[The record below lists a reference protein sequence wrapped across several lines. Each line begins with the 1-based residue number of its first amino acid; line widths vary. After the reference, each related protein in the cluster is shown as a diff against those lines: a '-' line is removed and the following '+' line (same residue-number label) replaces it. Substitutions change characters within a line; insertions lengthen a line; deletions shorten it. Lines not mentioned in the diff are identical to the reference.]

1 MTRKIIIE
9 PVSNGWVVS
18 EHTMNGYLPTWL
30 AVFNKME
37 DLQAALPDLLNVK
50 QKGTEETEA

>member
-1 MTRKIIIE
+1 MTRKIIIQ

-18 EHTMNGYLPTWL
+18 DCTMNGYEPSWL

-37 DLQAALPDLLNVK
+37 DLQKALPDLLK
-50 QKGTEETEA
+50 GEQKKTEGTEA